1 MDDNFISSYTNLSN
15 SSSLNDAS
23 SKEYR
28 QLMREYTI
36 FETELLMVSMQAGN
50 YLGIALLFGEKG
62 NLSSMGLQ
70 FSEMIVQSLLMR
82 PLLQFEKE
90 EEQLWKTF
98 RDYDPKFF
106 KSYVTGMESGEY
118 PIVGLGLDEYPIV
131 EL

>member
-50 YLGIALLFGEKG
+50 YLGIG
-62 NLSSMGLQ
+62 
-70 FSEMIVQSLLMR
+70 
-82 PLLQFEKE
+82 
-90 EEQLWKTF
+90 
-98 RDYDPKFF
+98 
-106 KSYVTGMESGEY
+106 
-118 PIVGLGLDEYPIV
+118 
-131 EL
+131 